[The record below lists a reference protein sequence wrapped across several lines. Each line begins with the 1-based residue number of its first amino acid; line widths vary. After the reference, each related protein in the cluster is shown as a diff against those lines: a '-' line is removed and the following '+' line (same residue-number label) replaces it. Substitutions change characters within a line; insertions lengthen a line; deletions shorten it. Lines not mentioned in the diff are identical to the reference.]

1 MQPPDAPSTTRAPAR
16 GLRAA
21 ALLVLLAGGPLAC
34 SGAESTPA
42 VDDGLAIPAPDARVA
57 SGATFAW
64 RAVPGAESY
73 RFEMVD
79 AAGAVVHQATTT
91 DTSLV
96 LPPGV
101 RASDAAAHRWSVEAR
116 MADGTGKRTTE
127 RAVVVAP

>member
-1 MQPPDAPSTTRAPAR
+1 M
-16 GLRAA
+16 
-21 ALLVLLAGGPLAC
+21 LLVLAGGTAGC
-34 SGAESTPA
+34 RGGESAPA
-42 VDDGLAIPAPDARVA
+42 IEDGLALPAPDARVA
-57 SGATFAW
+57 EGATFTW

-101 RASDAAAHRWSVEAR
+101 RASDAAAHRWSVYAR
-116 MADGTGKRTTE
+116 MADGTGKRTAE
-127 RAVVVAP
+127 RTVVVAP